1 MIYYVFY
8 KRPNRS
14 PSSIRVNRA
23 TADRAIE
30 CVKQQ
35 LREETDVTMLY
46 ALPASEVCPDC
57 EHPLSYHSED
67 GCTFKLFGVLDGD
80 AVEFACDCKRKGKR
94 EGKM

>member
-8 KRPNRS
+8 KRTNCS

-30 CVKQQ
+30 HVEKHW
-35 LREETDVTMLY
+35 LAGESDAKILY

-57 EHPLSYHSED
+57 EHPLSYHGGH
-67 GCTFKLFGVLDGD
+67 GCTFKFLGVLGGD
-80 AVEFACDCKRKGKR
+80 VVESLCQCQRKGKR
-94 EGKM
+94 EG

>member
-8 KRPNRS
+8 KRTNCS

-23 TADRAIE
+23 TADRAME

-35 LREETDVTMLY
+35 LREETGITMLY

-57 EHPLSYHSED
+57 EHPLSYHGD

-80 AVEFACDCKRKGKR
+80 AVEFTCDCKRKGKR
-94 EGKM
+94 EG